1 MLLAFGV
8 AAVCVACG
16 ARPDA
21 RSVPAE
27 FTAEV
32 VSGGGYVAGC
42 GTSDR
47 LVAARPYRLEIWTLP
62 ADAPPRM
69 QGRFD
74 ARPPG
79 PGGPVVAV
87 GCDAPGVR
95 VRYADGAV
103 ERMAWGD
110 GARTPIDTPTD
121 AASLDATR
129 SVELADGRVV
139 QLAADG
145 RSTRRG
151 DALLDWR
158 RAPGGVRHAAL
169 DRDRIWAVG
178 DGGLWAWRLT
188 GGAPVAVPLPPG
200 LTGIPLA
207 RVFRDG
213 AFLWVET
220 ADGVAH
226 PLALDGVGT
235 RAAGEPVRFGA
246 TARTIRAPLAGD
258 RVEGTVG
265 ADRLVLIDGDGTPRE
280 VALGGPLEGMLPWS
294 EDVLLVA
301 AGGRL
306 STLVAGATGLS
317 APLLGHGEV
326 AALFRTLDGRLV
338 VISPTHGFLVGR
350 LAP

>member
-1 MLLAFGV
+1 MALSL
-8 AAVCVACG
+8 AAVSVACG
-16 ARPDA
+16 ARPETRA
-21 RSVPAE
+21 VPVA

-32 VSGGGYVAGC
+32 VDGGGYVAGC
-42 GTSDR
+42 GTGER

-62 ADAPPRM
+62 ADAPPRV
-69 QGRFD
+69 QSRFE

-87 GCDAPGVR
+87 ACGAGGVR

-110 GARTPIDTPTD
+110 GARTPIDASTA
-121 AASLDATR
+121 AASIDATR
-129 SVELADGRVV
+129 SVDLGDGRVV
-139 QLAADG
+139 VLAADG

-151 DALLDWR
+151 EALVDWR

-188 GGAPVAVPLPPG
+188 GGAPVAVPLPAG
-200 LTGIPLA
+200 LTGTPLA

-220 ADGVAH
+220 AAGVAH

-235 RAAGEPVRFGA
+235 RAAGEPVRFGTA
-246 TARTIRAPLAGD
+246 ARTIRAPVAGG
-258 RVEGTVG
+258 RAEGTVG
-265 ADRLVLIDGDGTPRE
+265 ADRLVLVDADGTRRDL
-280 VALGGPLEGMLPWS
+280 ALGGPLEGMLPWS
-294 EDVLLVA
+294 DDVLLVA

-306 STLVAGATGLS
+306 STFVGGATGLS

-326 AALFRTLDGRLV
+326 AALFRTADGRLV
-338 VISPTHGFLVGR
+338 VISPAHGFLLGR